1 MKLPLRLR
9 WYEIWFLA
17 LQREHKLEALNN
29 EMRERKF
36 RELFAPQ
43 TQKINSLGY
52 QDICNVN
59 FVVYIE
65 KRGLVLILYG
75 NLETWINGMVVFYFL
90 TKGTVNSLDFLVSDS
105 RTIVKRKWK
114 NGEEKRLLLRMKN
127 NSKFS
132 WMK

>member
-1 MKLPLRLR
+1 
-9 WYEIWFLA
+9 
-17 LQREHKLEALNN
+17 LQREHKLEALKN
-29 EMRERKF
+29 ERRERRF
-36 RELFAPQ
+36 RELLAPQ

-65 KRGLVLILYG
+65 KHGLGLILNG
-75 NLETWINGMVVFYFL
+75 NLETWINSVVIIYFL
-90 TKGTVNSLDFLVSDS
+90 TKDTVNSLDFPVSDS
-105 RTIVKRKWK
+105 RTIVNK
-114 NGEEKRLLLRMKN
+114 NGRDGKKKRSLLRMTN